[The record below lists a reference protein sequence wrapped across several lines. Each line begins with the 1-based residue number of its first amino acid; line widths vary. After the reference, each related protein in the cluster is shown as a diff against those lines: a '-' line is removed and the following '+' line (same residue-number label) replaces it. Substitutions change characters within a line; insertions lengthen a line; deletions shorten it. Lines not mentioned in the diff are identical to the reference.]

1 MLETLFVIGFVLIP
15 LAIAVVL
22 ILYRARF
29 LVIGLSAIVLVL
41 VLIWMVLKA
50 SDIVERSFDPGEP
63 ARSMPGNCAEAV
75 EGQGAPPDCRL

>member
-15 LAIAVVL
+15 LAVAVVL

-29 LVIGLSAIVLVL
+29 LVVGLAGIVLVL

-50 SDIVERSFDPGEP
+50 SDIVERSFEPREP
-63 ARSMPGNCAEAV
+63 ALSMPGNCPEAV
-75 EGQGAPPDCRL
+75 QGQGAPPDCRL